1 MKKYLITGNTG
12 YIGIELCKKIKN
24 NSKSFIVGLDNNYF
38 SKNDKNHLSSK
49 EGNIVDI
56 QYNCDIRKCD
66 LSFLKN
72 IDCIIHLSAVSN
84 DPIGNFFQKPTKE
97 INLTSSK
104 NLFNNA
110 LKYGV
115 KNFVFASSCSIYG
128 SSNLNIKTEHDSLD
142 PLTDYARSK
151 IKFEN
156 FLNKKKSRKLNTTIL
171 RFSTACGLSE
181 NLRMDL
187 VLNDFITNAFFNKK
201 IILNSLGNSFRPLI
215 DVEDMCDSMIWAGN
229 RKKSD
234 TFNVGRNDNNIL
246 IIDLAKKIAKKVA
259 NCKIE
264 IKANS
269 KTDKRSYKVSFDKIK
284 KAGFY
289 PKKKIDK
296 IVDEFLEFYSSHDSS
311 GKFYLNDNF
320 FRLKVLKKLLTKKK
334 INKNLEWI

>member
-38 SKNDKNHLSSK
+38 SKNDKNHLSSN

-56 QYNCDIRKCD
+56 QYNCDIRNCD
-66 LSFLKN
+66 LSFLKD

-128 SSNLNIKTEHDSLD
+128 SSNLNIKTEYDSLD

-151 IKFEN
+151 I
-156 FLNKKKSRKLNTTIL
+156 
-171 RFSTACGLSE
+171 
-181 NLRMDL
+181 
-187 VLNDFITNAFFNKK
+187 
-201 IILNSLGNSFRPLI
+201 
-215 DVEDMCDSMIWAGN
+215 
-229 RKKSD
+229 
-234 TFNVGRNDNNIL
+234 
-246 IIDLAKKIAKKVA
+246 
-259 NCKIE
+259 
-264 IKANS
+264 
-269 KTDKRSYKVSFDKIK
+269 
-284 KAGFY
+284 
-289 PKKKIDK
+289 
-296 IVDEFLEFYSSHDSS
+296 EF
-311 GKFYLNDNF
+311 
-320 FRLKVLKKLLTKKK
+320 
-334 INKNLEWI
+334 